1 MKIASEIVGLFVISL
16 VLMAV
21 PILCT
26 LSFTYN
32 WFAIFKVILIFACI
46 AEWAG
51 LMSLLAY
58 MFDKHD

>member
-1 MKIASEIVGLFVISL
+1 MKILSEIVGLFVISL

-21 PILCT
+21 PVLCT
-26 LSFTYN
+26 LSFAYN
-32 WFAIFKVILIFACI
+32 WLSFFKFILSIACFVECI
-46 AEWAG
+46 G